1 MAVHQ
6 PTSARKLAA
15 ILSADI
21 AGYSALMS
29 ADEEGTVRKL
39 RQVREAVLP
48 VVARFGGRI
57 IDLAGDGILA
67 EFPSAVRAV
76 ESAAAVQARM
86 ESLNAETGP
95 AMVFRIGVNV
105 GDVIEEGERLYG
117 DGVNVAA
124 RLQAIAEPG
133 GICISSKV
141 HEEVRDRVKLA
152 FRDMGDQ
159 ELKNIARPVRAF
171 SAVPTADDRGDRTK
185 GDRAGAAIRFE
196 DFSMNGDRRE
206 LRRRGDIIAVE
217 PKVFDLLAYLI
228 RHREHVVSRDELID
242 AVWNGRIVSDSALAT
257 CINAARVAISDNGEA
272 QRLIKT
278 LPRKGFRFI
287 GSVRE
292 EKASTVDARDAAPAA
307 GASFELP
314 EKPSIAVLPFQN
326 LSSDPEQEYFADGI
340 VEDIISGLSRIR
352 WLFVIARNS
361 SFVYKGRAV
370 DVKQVGRELGVRYLL
385 EGSVR
390 RAGDRIRISAQVIE
404 AQSGVHLWA
413 ERYDRLYDD
422 IFALQDEI
430 TMSVTGAIEP
440 SLRKVEVERVKR
452 KRPESL
458 DAYDLVLRALPHT
471 YSHRVEDGDI
481 AAPLLQKALEL
492 EPNYAAAHASLA
504 WCYHFRFRPRSG
516 EKDRIAAIHH
526 ARAAIAVGGDD
537 ATALGIAGFVISL
550 DERDL
555 AIGLSLFDRALVISN
570 SNIFALCC
578 SALILSF
585 AGRFELAI
593 ERAQRALRLSPFDS
607 LNYLSNN
614 ALVVSYLC
622 TGQAVEAHEAARS
635 SVQLNPQFSVCHVFL
650 TAALAGRGLLDEAK
664 VEVRRVLELEPTFTI
679 KRFLKVIA
687 FEPAVVS
694 VLTSAWEAAGLPGE

>member
-1 MAVHQ
+1 MAVLDQ
-6 PTSARKLAA
+6 PTSVRKLAA

-21 AGYSALMS
+21 AGYSALMG
-29 ADEEGTVRKL
+29 ADEEGTVRNL
-39 RQVREAVLP
+39 REVREAVLP
-48 VVARFGGRI
+48 IIEKFGGRI

-86 ESLNAETGP
+86 ETLNAASEP
-95 AMVFRIGVNV
+95 RMVFRIGVNV
-105 GDVIEEGERLYG
+105 GDVIHEGDRLYG
-117 DGVNVAA
+117 DGINVAA

-133 GICISSKV
+133 GICISNKV

-159 ELKNIARPVRAF
+159 ELKNIPRPVRVF
-171 SAVPTADDRGDRTK
+171 SAVPIADKR
-185 GDRAGAAIRFE
+185 DRATWDSEGQGSSIRFE
-196 DFSMNGDRRE
+196 EFSLDRDRRE
-206 LRRRGDIIAVE
+206 LRRGGDIVPVE
-217 PKVFDLLAYLI
+217 PKVFDLLRYLI
-228 RHREHVVSRDELID
+228 QHRERVVSRDELLD

-257 CINAARVAISDNGEA
+257 CINAARVAIGDSGEA
-272 QRLIKT
+272 QVLIKT
-278 LPRKGFRFI
+278 LPRRGFRFI
-287 GSVRE
+287 GTVRE
-292 EKASTVDARDAAPAA
+292 GKASATEARQGPRPA
-307 GASFELP
+307 GIFELP

-326 LSSDPEQEYFADGI
+326 LSSDPEQASFADGI

-370 DVKQVGRELGVRYLL
+370 DAKQVGRELGVRYLL

-390 RAGDRIRISAQVIE
+390 RAGERIRISAQVVE
-404 AQSGVHLWA
+404 AQTGVHLWA

-452 KRPESL
+452 KRPENL
-458 DAYDLVLRALPHT
+458 DAYDLVLRALPYT

-504 WCYHFRFRPRSG
+504 WCYHFRFRPRSD
-516 EKDRIAAIHH
+516 EADRIAAIHH
-526 ARAAIAVGGDD
+526 AHAAIAAGGDD

-555 AIGLSLFDRALVISN
+555 ATALRLFDRALGISN

-578 SALILSF
+578 SALILSL
-585 AGRFELAI
+585 AGQFDLAI
-593 ERAQRALRLSPFDS
+593 ERAQRALRLSPFDP
-607 LNYLSNN
+607 LNYLSSN

-622 TGQAVEAHEAARS
+622 TGREQDSLAAGRN
-635 SVQLNPQFSVCHVFL
+635 SVQLNPQFSVCHAL
-650 TAALAGRGLLDEAK
+650 SAAALARCDLLDEAK
-664 VEVRRVLELEPTFTI
+664 AAVRRVLALEPSFTM
-679 KRFLKVIA
+679 KGFLKVIS
-687 FEPAVVS
+687 FEPTVVAV
-694 VLTSAWEAAGLPGE
+694 LEAAWTAAGVPL

>member
-48 VVARFGGRI
+48 VIERFGGRI

-76 ESAAAVQARM
+76 ESAAAVQIRM
-86 ESLNAETGP
+86 GTLNADNAP

-124 RLQAIAEPG
+124 RLQAMAEPG

-152 FRDMGDQ
+152 FTDLGAQD
-159 ELKNIARPVRAF
+159 LKNISRPVRVF
-171 SAVPTADDRGDRTK
+171 SAIPALDDQHARRSPDREE
-185 GDRAGAAIRFE
+185 APIRFE
-196 DFSMNGDRRE
+196 HFSMDGDRRE
-206 LRRRGDIIAVE
+206 LRRSDETVPVE
-217 PKVFDLLAYLI
+217 PKVFDLLMYLI
-228 RHREHVVSRDELID
+228 QHRERVVSRDDLLA
-242 AVWNGRIVSDSALAT
+242 AVWKGRIVSDSALAT
-257 CINAARVAISDNGEA
+257 CINAARAAIGDSGDA

-287 GSVRE
+287 GNVRE
-292 EKASTVDARDAAPAA
+292 QKTSFTEARVAPQSAV
-307 GASFELP
+307 SFDLP

-326 LSSDPEQEYFADGI
+326 LSSDSEQEYFADGI

-390 RAGDRIRISAQVIE
+390 RAGDRIRISAQVLE
-404 AQSGVHLWA
+404 AQTGVHLWA

-452 KRPESL
+452 KRPENL
-458 DAYDLVLRALPHT
+458 DAYDLVLRALPYT
-471 YSHRVEDGDI
+471 YSHRVEDGDV
-481 AAPLLQKALEL
+481 AAPLLQEALKL
-492 EPNYAAAHASLA
+492 EPNYAAAHAYLA
-504 WCYHFRFRPRSG
+504 WCYHFRFRPRSD
-516 EKDRIAAIHH
+516 EKARRAAIHH
-526 ARAAIAVGGDD
+526 AHAAIGAGGDD

-555 AIGLSLFDRALVISN
+555 ATGLNLFDRALAISN
-570 SNIFALCC
+570 SNVFALCC
-578 SALILSF
+578 SGLVLSF

-593 ERAQRALRLSPFDS
+593 ERAHRAIRLSPYDP
-607 LNYLSNN
+607 LNYLSYN

-622 TGQAVEAHEAARS
+622 MGRYNEACDAARN
-635 SVQLNPQFSVCHVFL
+635 SVRLNPRFSVCHVFL
-650 TAALAGRGLLDEAK
+650 VAALMGLERIEEAK
-664 VEVRRVLELEPTFTI
+664 TEVRRVLELEPTFTI
-679 KRFLKVIA
+679 SA
-687 FEPAVVS
+687 FRKIIELDGSVVA
-694 VLTSAWEAAGLPGE
+694 VLTAAWHEAGLPK